1 MQKKQF
7 SVSDECIGCRA
18 CVEVADIN
26 FDINDDN
33 IAYLKKQ
40 PTSTDEE
47 IKCEEAMEV
56 CPVEAITV
64 EDVVAVEKVVT
75 VEENENPAIE
85 IEPILSNAI
94 IKTTLDAYP
103 QLKPVLT
110 DISPKFKKLQ
120 NPAMYNTIARFATF
134 KDAARLSGLSVCEI
148 LHTLNHALGI
158 EDKLIAKMP
167 ECISANKEDEKI
179 VGEKITWEESS
190 ERYIYN
196 VDVITEIIGKVS
208 KLSPQENLVIISVE
222 EPVALLK
229 TAIGLG
235 LKLNI
240 EENREFRVSIFNP
253 KPIEEKLDWTER
265 KDKFEVLDVRTM
277 TSDPFDI
284 IIKKSYE
291 IEEDSGF
298 ILIQKFEP
306 VPMINMLSEMGYEC
320 ITDKKAPN
328 EIWVYCHKKVSEKDQ
343 SETDSDKPS
352 VVIQSATP
360 VAYPVMMRL
369 LQSDKI
375 RKAINIKELKVWEET
390 EKHLGWIVNG
400 KADIS
405 FSALITSVKLKDS
418 DIKIPAMFVWDNFY
432 ILTRGYKAENLEDIK
447 GKQIQ
452 TPLFEEAP
460 PAKITKYLIKAK
472 GLNADDF
479 DFVYGQPFGRP
490 EQILRDFVFGQADTV
505 ILREP
510 EASYAI
516 KTMEKMGVD
525 ISIISYNEIWNEINK
540 GFGSFPNAGIVLK
553 GEFVRKHPE
562 LTKVFLDELKE
573 AINWVNAHKH
583 DSAKL
588 SFDMMRQPVDS
599 VELFLN
605 RVKFEYVDGDKLIE
619 KVSGYFNILIE
630 EGIVD
635 TEIDSKFLDIFT
647 L

>member
-1 MQKKQF
+1 MKKLIF
-7 SVSDECIGCRA
+7 KVSDECIGCKA
-18 CVEVADIN
+18 CVGVAESN
-26 FDINDDN
+26 FDMNDEN
-33 IAYLKKQ
+33 IAFLKKQ
-40 PTSTDEE
+40 PDSKEE
-47 IKCEEAMEV
+47 QANCNEALEV
-56 CPVEAITV
+56 CPVGAISVKEISIST
-64 EDVVAVEKVVT
+64 D
-75 VEENENPAIE
+75 N
-85 IEPILSNAI
+85 IEPILSNSI
-94 IKTTLDAYP
+94 IKTTLDTYP

-110 DISPKFKKLQ
+110 NLSPKFKKLQ

-148 LHTLNHALGI
+148 LHSLNQTLGI
-158 EDKLIAKMP
+158 EDKLIEKMP
-167 ECISANKEDEKI
+167 ECISGNKEDKDI
-179 VGEKITWEESS
+179 VGEEITWEESDR
-190 ERYIYN
+190 RYIYN
-196 VDVITEIIGKVS
+196 VDVITEIVEKVS
-208 KLSPQENLVIISVE
+208 NLKPQENIVIISFE
-222 EPVALLK
+222 EPLALLK
-229 TAIGLG
+229 TVVGLG

-240 EENREFRVSIFNP
+240 EKNREYRVSVFNP
-253 KPIEEKLDWTER
+253 KPIKEKLDWTER
-265 KDKFEVLDVRTM
+265 KDKFEVLDVRAM

-284 IIKKSYE
+284 IIKKAYE

-298 ILIQKFEP
+298 ILIQRFEP
-306 VPMINMLSEMGYEC
+306 VPMINMLSEMGYES
-320 ITDKKAPN
+320 ITDQKAPN
-328 EIWVYCHKKVSEKDQ
+328 EIWVYFHKKVSETEQ
-343 SETDSDKPS
+343 GETDLDKPS

-405 FSALITSVKLKDS
+405 FSALITSAKLKDS

-432 ILTRGYKAENLEDIK
+432 ILTRGYKAANLEDIK
-447 GKQIQ
+447 GKQIH

-472 GLNADDF
+472 ELNVDDF
-479 DFVYGQPFGRP
+479 NFVYGTPFGRP
-490 EQILRDFVFGQADTV
+490 EKIFMDFIRGNADTV

-516 KTMEKMGVD
+516 KTMERMGED
-525 ISIISYNEIWNEINK
+525 ISVISYNEIWNDINQ

-553 GEFVRKHPE
+553 GEFVRKYPE
-562 LTKVFLDELKE
+562 LTEVFLDELKE
-573 AINWVNAHKH
+573 AINWVNTNKK

-588 SFDMMRQPVDS
+588 SFDMMRQPVENI
-599 VELFLN
+599 ELFLN

-619 KVSGYFNILIE
+619 KVSGYFKILID

-635 TEIDSKFLDIFT
+635 TKIDSKFLDIFK